1 MQDANAVERKMLLG
15 LKTLDGQEH
24 WFGTPA
30 RTVPCFRCGLCCI
43 GFLVKLSGKDIN
55 LLSRGLG
62 ISKPD
67 LLRKYVRKTPVGP
80 VLRQDGDDCVFLA
93 HEDRTPAGCSVYA
106 FRPEVCRSWV
116 ASLFRPEC
124 QEGLRRAGKD
134 GKVLLPAEM
143 YPSGDDAARLYALIE
158 GRQA

>member
-1 MQDANAVERKMLLG
+1 MLLG
-15 LKTLDGQEH
+15 LKTMDGQEH

-62 ISKPD
+62 ISKAD
-67 LLRKYVRKTPVGP
+67 LMRKCVRKTPVGP
-80 VLRQDGDDCVFLA
+80 VLRQNGDDCVFLTHDA
-93 HEDRTPAGCSVYA
+93 RNATGCIAYA

-116 ASLFRPEC
+116 PSLFRQEC
-124 QEGLRRAGKD
+124 QEGMRRAGRG
-134 GKVLLPAEM
+134 GKVLLPSEM
-143 YPSGDDAARLYALIE
+143 YPSGDDAAKLYALIE
-158 GRQA
+158 GKQAADL